1 MNNFSTT
8 DIQQQALA
16 FLKSGKEQYT
26 SASDISSR
34 KEGYNSYVKGIELLV
49 QLQRYMKDN
58 KAVAD
63 MLATRI
69 KEYMSE
75 AKHMQ
80 ENINDGFSNSGGYGG
95 QGNSGG
101 NLGKSSAGG
110 NGGDAAKNGKGK
122 GGETA
127 NDKENEKFRNA
138 LSEAIVSEKPSVTW
152 DDVAGLKEAKKT
164 LQEAIILPHKFP
176 DIFVGI
182 RKPWKGIL
190 LYGPPGTGK
199 SHIAKACA
207 NMADATFFS
216 ISSSDLVSKWVGE
229 SEKLVKEL
237 FRLAKE
243 REPSI
248 IFIDEIDSL
257 VSARGDNE
265 NEASRRI
272 KTEFLVQMQGV
283 GSKEGKI
290 LVLGATNFPWG
301 LDPAMRRRFQ
311 KRIYIPL
318 PDYEGRRY
326 MLANLLKK
334 HNSHNLTEQQ
344 IDDIGNRLEG

>member
-1 MNNFSTT
+1 MAAQNAN
-8 DIQQQALA
+8 D
-16 FLKSGKEQYT
+16 
-26 SASDISSR
+26 R
-34 KEGYNSYVKGIELLV
+34 KTGYNLYVKGIELLI

-58 KAVAD
+58 VSVSN
-63 MLATRI
+63 MLAQKIT
-69 KEYMSE
+69 EYVGE
-75 AKHMQ
+75 AKKMKA
-80 ENINDGFSNSGGYGG
+80 NLDNPNASTSGGFGG
-95 QGNSGG
+95 PTGGNNNSSNGNGGNGNHGNSG
-101 NLGKSSAGG
+101 S
-110 NGGDAAKNGKGK
+110 GDA
-122 GGETA
+122 E
-127 NDKENEKFRNA
+127 DKETEGFRGA
-138 LSEAIVSEKPSVTW
+138 LSEAIVVEKPNVTW

-176 DIFVGI
+176 EIFVGI

-199 SHIAKACA
+199 SYIAKACA

-216 ISSSDLVSKWVGE
+216 ISSSDLISKWVGE

-237 FRLAKE
+237 FRLAKDK
-243 REPSI
+243 EPSI

-257 VSARGDNE
+257 VSARGE
-265 NEASRRI
+265 GESEASRRV

-283 GSKEGKI
+283 GSYEGKV

-318 PDYEGRRY
+318 PDYEARY
-326 MLANLLKK
+326 HMLKLNLDK
-334 HNSHNLTEQQ
+334 HNSHTLTQNE
-344 IDDIGNRLEG
+344 LEDLG